1 MFGKKGRMIS
11 ELQQQLII
19 LQRENC
25 KISQEN
31 NELKSILQ
39 QKSIN
44 HEKIQADER
53 IQEADRKQC
62 KVLLARNKLS
72 IAQNPGTYYNK
83 MNYFM
88 TADEGRVFHYL
99 QDFIEI
105 HKDNFFANE
114 TFRVFSQVSLYAF
127 IELSAAAK
135 QLKASPTTAGKE
147 YIANHYTAKN
157 VDYLIC
163 KCVEFTDKKD
173 TNMQYSFMPYF
184 AFELDGSSHSDSSLF
199 GDESLKRT
207 SESDAFKNAL
217 FKAVGIPLIR
227 YSYTDRIRETSDANQ
242 IHKKVINE
250 LTAYYK

>member
-99 QDFIEI
+99 QDFI
-105 HKDNFFANE
+105 
-114 TFRVFSQVSLYAF
+114 
-127 IELSAAAK
+127 
-135 QLKASPTTAGKE
+135 
-147 YIANHYTAKN
+147 
-157 VDYLIC
+157 
-163 KCVEFTDKKD
+163 
-173 TNMQYSFMPYF
+173 
-184 AFELDGSSHSDSSLF
+184 
-199 GDESLKRT
+199 
-207 SESDAFKNAL
+207 
-217 FKAVGIPLIR
+217 
-227 YSYTDRIRETSDANQ
+227 
-242 IHKKVINE
+242 
-250 LTAYYK
+250 